1 MKTDIAGV
9 CGTYIHFYNGRGTL
23 PLPIIP
29 GHEFTGTIE
38 ELGEKAVHLEARG
51 SPFEVGDKIAVCPGT
66 TGFCGT
72 CYFCRFVPDRPNLC
86 TSRKAYGVNMTCKEP
101 PHLLGGYSEYVY
113 VDPVHWYVYKLPE
126 DFPLELGALVEPMAT
141 STRALERA
149 FAPGLPGANE
159 GFGLG
164 KTVVVQGLGPIGLL
178 AIAAAKIGG
187 ASKVIGLDMVETRLN
202 IAVKMGADLTIDM
215 RQITNSDERIEMVK
229 RVTNGLGADVGIEAA
244 GVPDAVPEGME
255 MVRDGGK
262 YVEVG
267 HYTDAGPVE
276 LNPHR
281 ICRKDIDFLG
291 SWAYLMTQ
299 FHIAITVLHTNKD
312 AYPFEELISNKFNLN
327 EAETALTTKG
337 MVKGAITP

>member
-1 MKTDIAGV
+1 
-9 CGTYIHFYNGRGTL
+9 
-23 PLPIIP
+23 
-29 GHEFTGTIE
+29 
-38 ELGEKAVHLEARG
+38 
-51 SPFEVGDKIAVCPGT
+51 
-66 TGFCGT
+66 
-72 CYFCRFVPDRPNLC
+72 
-86 TSRKAYGVNMTCKEP
+86 
-101 PHLLGGYSEYVY
+101 
-113 VDPVHWYVYKLPE
+113 
-126 DFPLELGALVEPMAT
+126 
-141 STRALERA
+141 
-149 FAPGLPGANE
+149 
-159 GFGLG
+159 
-164 KTVVVQGLGPIGLL
+164 
-178 AIAAAKIGG
+178 
-187 ASKVIGLDMVETRLN
+187 MVETRLN

-229 RVTNGLGADVGIEAA
+229 RVPNGLGADVGIETA